1 METALLLV
9 EAIPQKLDAIV
20 QLVRNGL
27 CCVKDLQLG
36 PGYIHDPS
44 VTAKYY
50 RFPEPLD
57 QTTPL
62 EIAICLCQFFAFVS
76 VSKSGY
82 GLMTK
87 SGWFKLKRVQRLVQ
101 VRASSS
107 DDGKN
112 ATSAATSTSDDAIN
126 RIIDES
132 LEKERADA
140 NRCIF
145 VGANVLV
152 IGLSFFWLVCNSL
165 HITQTNWVGGLQALI
180 HALTVMEI
188 GLAPLLYYMLKDGAA
203 HLVRSASIL
212 QFRDKLSKALDDK
225 KKNSAEQLL
234 GYETYCWI
242 REGGWSPF
250 WEKPAASPRAG
261 KKTQMEENVGL
272 YREMKQV
279 RVFVEGL
286 THGDRRTA
294 SVKTIVAE
302 AKGACEDGRLDELS
316 VETRWH
322 GYFEY
327 IYFVLNFIAF
337 YGYMLGVL
345 TYYFDDDYLEGT
357 YTGSLRFGYNN
368 ASADWGGN
376 FAGDAMWTV
385 EPIFILSTPM
395 LLGWVQPKKAAGV
408 KAKVE

>member
-27 CCVKDLQLG
+27 CCVKDLQVG
-36 PGYIHDPS
+36 PGYLHDPA

-87 SGWFKLKRVQRLVQ
+87 SGWFKLKRVQRLIEK
-101 VRASSS
+101 RGASSA
-107 DDGKN
+107 GKD
-112 ATSAATSTSDDAIN
+112 AAVTSSEDVVN

-145 VGANVLV
+145 VGANVLA

-165 HITQTNWVGGLQALI
+165 HITQTNWVGGLPALI

-188 GLAPLLYYMLKDGAA
+188 ALAPLLYYMLKDGAA

-212 QFRDKLSKALDDK
+212 KFRTNLSQALDDK
-225 KKNSAEQLL
+225 KKTAAEQLL

-250 WEKPAASPRAG
+250 WEKPATSPRAG
-261 KKTQMEENVGL
+261 KKAQMEEDAAL
-272 YREMKQV
+272 DREIKQV
-279 RVFVEGL
+279 RAFVEGL
-286 THGDRRTA
+286 THGDRRTT
-294 SVKTIVAE
+294 SVKAFVAE
-302 AKGACEDGRLDELS
+302 AKDACEEDGRLDELS

-322 GYFEY
+322 GYLEY
-327 IYFVLNFIAF
+327 IFFVLNFIAF
-337 YGYMLGVL
+337 YGYMLGIL

-357 YTGSLRFGYNN
+357 YTGSLRLGYNN

-385 EPIFILSTPM
+385 EPVFILSTPM
-395 LLGWVQPKKAAGV
+395 LLGWVKPKKAAE
-408 KAKVE
+408 KAKQE

>member
-27 CCVKDLQLG
+27 CCVKDLQIG
-36 PGYIHDPS
+36 PAYLHDPA

-50 RFPEPLD
+50 RFVQPLD

-87 SGWFKLKRVQRLVQ
+87 SGWFKLKRVQRLVEK
-101 VRASSS
+101 RASSG
-107 DDGKN
+107 DGERDAAS
-112 ATSAATSTSDDAIN
+112 ATSDGAID
-126 RIIDES
+126 RIINES

-145 VGANVLV
+145 VGANVLA

-180 HALTVMEI
+180 HALIVMEI
-188 GLAPLLYYMLKDGAA
+188 GLAPLLCYMLKDGAA
-203 HLVRSASIL
+203 HLARSASIL
-212 QFRDKLSKALDDK
+212 KFRDDFAQALNAK
-225 KKNSAEQLL
+225 KKSAEQLL
-234 GYETYCWI
+234 GYESYCWI

-250 WEKPAASPRAG
+250 WEKPATSPHAG
-261 KKTQMEENVGL
+261 KKTRMEESAAL
-272 YREMKQV
+272 DREIKQV
-279 RVFVEGL
+279 RAFVEGL

-294 SVKTIVAE
+294 SVKAIVAK
-302 AKGACEDGRLDELS
+302 AKDACEKDGRLDELS

-322 GYFEY
+322 GYLEY

-337 YGYMLGVL
+337 YGYMLGIL
-345 TYYFDDDYLEGT
+345 TYYFDDAYLEGT
-357 YTGSLRFGYNN
+357 YTGSLRLGYSN

-385 EPIFILSTPM
+385 EPVFILSTPM
-395 LLGWVQPKKAAGV
+395 LLGWVKPRKATNG

>member
-27 CCVKDLQLG
+27 CCVKDLQVG
-36 PGYIHDPS
+36 PGYLHDPA

-87 SGWFKLKRVQRLVQ
+87 SGWFKLKRVQRLIEK
-101 VRASSS
+101 RGRCASSA
-107 DDGKN
+107 GKD
-112 ATSAATSTSDDAIN
+112 AAAAATSSEDVVN

-145 VGANVLV
+145 VGANVLA

-165 HITQTNWVGGLQALI
+165 HITQTNWVGGLPALI

-212 QFRDKLSKALDDK
+212 TFRTNLTEALDGK
-225 KKNSAEQLL
+225 KKTAAEQLL

-250 WEKPAASPRAG
+250 WEKPATGPSAG
-261 KKTQMEENVGL
+261 KKAQVEEDAAL
-272 YREMKQV
+272 DREIKQV
-279 RVFVEGL
+279 RAFVEGL
-286 THGDRRTA
+286 THGDRRTT
-294 SVKTIVAE
+294 SVRAIVAE
-302 AKGACEDGRLDELS
+302 AKDACEEDGRLEELS
-316 VETRWH
+316 VEIRWH
-322 GYFEY
+322 GYLEY

-357 YTGSLRFGYNN
+357 YTGSLRLGYNN

-385 EPIFILSTPM
+385 EPVFILSTPM
-395 LLGWVQPKKAAGV
+395 LLGWVKPKKGAE
-408 KAKVE
+408 KSKQE